1 MQNEWLQINEK
12 KIEAMK
18 YHLRKRGRKM
28 QNEWLQ
34 INEKKIKDMQYQLT
48 EFAYKREAPG
58 VPFESYR
65 GMIGAAV
72 VEIKKQQEKINELQ
86 AKADELEK
94 IKKTAIDTFIPPVD
108 KK

>member
-12 KIEAMK
+12 KIEA
-18 YHLRKRGRKM
+18 
-28 QNEWLQ
+28 
-34 INEKKIKDMQYQLT
+34 MQYQLT

-72 VEIKKQQEKINELQ
+72 VEIKKQQNRINELQ
-86 AKADELEK
+86 AKADELDK
-94 IKKTAIDTFIPPVD
+94 IKKQVVDTFIPPVN
-108 KK
+108 KE